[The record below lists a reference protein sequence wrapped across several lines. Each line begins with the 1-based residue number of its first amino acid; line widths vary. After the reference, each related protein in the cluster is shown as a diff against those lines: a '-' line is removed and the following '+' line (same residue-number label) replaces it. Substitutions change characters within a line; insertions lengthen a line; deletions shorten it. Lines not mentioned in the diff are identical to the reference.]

1 MNWDYRVVFED
12 NCYTIR
18 TVYYDEYGTIVAC
31 SEKGIEPSGDSIE
44 MLQEELD
51 LLQAA
56 LKKKVLSIADLP
68 TQTHPPQLKRGKS
81 LSAVREQLGLQS
93 EIVKS
98 DV

>member
-1 MNWDYRVVFED
+1 MMNWDYRVVFED

-18 TVYYDEYGTIVAC
+18 TVYYDEHGTIVAC

-56 LKKKVLSIADLP
+56 LKKPVLSVADLP
-68 TQTHPPQLKRGKS
+68 AQTHPPQVKRGKS
-81 LSAVREQLGLQS
+81 LSAVRAELGLQPETS
-93 EIVKS
+93 NS
-98 DV
+98 